1 MITLIGLIVIVIIRL
16 TFGHFQIIT
25 YSFVHILSLVNKNS
39 LQLEIFGFT
48 ILGNSSTRTGA
59 FLGSIGFAELA

>member
-1 MITLIGLIVIVIIRL
+1 MDIFKQSHTV
-16 TFGHFQIIT
+16 FYT
-25 YSFVHILSLVNKNS
+25 YLSLVNISS

-59 FLGSIGFAELA
+59 LLGSIGFAELA